1 MRQAFTESGAGST
14 SSVSRFV
21 RLRAVSELALDSTFA
36 DCRIEGVAGR
46 GGMGVVYRATQHPL
60 GRTVALKVV
69 APERAADPTFHA
81 RFERETRVA
90 AAIDHPNV
98 IPVYEAGEQDGRLY
112 LVMRWVDG
120 GDLQGLIA
128 ASGGLE
134 PALAAGIVAQV
145 GSGLEAAH
153 AAGLVHR
160 DVKPA
165 NVLIAA
171 GEGAGHVYLTD
182 FGLTLDPADT
192 RLTQTGDLLG
202 TVEFMAPE
210 QLEGDPVS
218 ARTDVYA
225 LGCVLHAA
233 LTGRPPFS
241 RGTFAATM
249 LAHLGD
255 PPPRPSETPGVP
267 AAFDAVIARALAKR
281 PEDRFS
287 SARDA
292 RGRRARGGRH
302 PGRGPAA
309 SARGRPA
316 RTERRARRGHHGAA
330 GHDRH
335 AAPGPRRRRGAR
347 GGHRPDRPSG
357 QDPLTAERWPRAPR
371 RWPPSRGSRCCCR
384 STAAR
389 STPAT
394 PTGPLSAGEVR
405 AAADSFAAAYASEDD
420 DALTDLLSRDV
431 ARITP
436 GDTQRGR
443 AAVLREYRGQ
453 FAANVTQDYRL
464 TGLAV
469 HGGAAGRASGRY
481 VASRSGAGPITGEIV
496 LGVRRDRG
504 QPRVG
509 LIAVTPD
516 G

>member
-287 SARDA
+287 SARELVDA
-292 RGRRARGGRH
+292 ALAAAGTPAEARPPLRAAAPPARNGGPGAVTTALPATTAMLPPDRGGDEVPEGATARI
-302 PGRGPAA
+302 GRAGRTRSPRTLAA
-309 SARGRPA
+309 
-316 RTERRARRGHHGAA
+316 GAA
-330 GHDRH
+330 AL
-335 AAPGPRRRRGAR
+335 AAVAGLAVLLSLDGGPF
-347 GGHRPDRPSG
+347 DSG
-357 QDPLTAERWPRAPR
+357 DA
-371 RWPPSRGSRCCCR
+371 
-384 STAAR
+384 
-389 STPAT
+389 
-394 PTGPLSAGEVR
+394 TGPLSAGEVR